1 MSGNKANDE
10 TQRPPGNGP
19 DGQSKG
25 LQIDSAAHGSYG
37 VLRQRLAE
45 SSLNFTFNWRG
56 VDFSGRFEAREGGVR
71 LTLHSDVASLPY
83 SAEDPDGREGML
95 AVVDTFRDDNSGTL
109 KVVCGRKIVIE
120 DVIELAGMAGNTA
133 TNIVTSLTVLVL
145 RLAPCLDLLAER
157 AAAREAPRVANA

>member
-1 MSGNKANDE
+1 MGGNKSSDE
-10 TQRPPGNGP
+10 TQRTPGNGP
-19 DGQSKG
+19 DGSGKG
-25 LQIDSAAHGSYG
+25 LQIDSASHGAYG

-45 SSLNFTFNWRG
+45 SALNFTFNWRG
-56 VDFSGRFEAREGGVR
+56 VDFSGRFETREDGVR

-95 AVVDTFRDDNSGTL
+95 AVVDTFRDENSGTL

-120 DVIELAGMAGNTA
+120 DVIELAEMAGNTA
-133 TNIVTSLTVLVL
+133 TNIVTSRTVLVL

-157 AAAREAPRVANA
+157 AATREAPRLANA